1 MKKVF
6 FIILA
11 SLLLVYIIA
20 TLFYNR
26 GYKPEPTV
34 CKEVAIVISDSLE
47 KHFLTD
53 SDVVA
58 YLKRV
63 KQYPLQKKSTEI
75 NTQNIENALLKNEII
90 AKAEVFQAISGK
102 INIVISQ
109 KMPILRVF
117 SSGGNYFVDANGLT
131 MPIVDGH
138 AIYVPIANGNIDK
151 SFAVN
156 ELYGFSLFLQKND
169 FWNDLIEQ
177 IYVKSKDNI
186 VIVPRVGGH
195 QIILGSLD
203 GYEEKLE
210 RLQLFYS
217 QVIPKTGWDKYSIIN
232 LKYRNQIVCT
242 KNKKTEL

>member
-109 KMPILRVF
+109 KMPILRIF
-117 SSGGNYFVDANGLT
+117 SPSGSYFVDEKGQT
-131 MPIVDGH
+131 MPVVQGQ
-138 AIYVPIANGNIDK
+138 AIYVPVATGAIDK
-151 SFAVN
+151 DFATT
-156 ELYGFSLFLQKND
+156 ELYKFALFLQSND
-169 FWNDLIEQ
+169 FWNDLTEQ
-177 IYVKSKDNI
+177 IYVRSKNDVEI
-186 VIVPRVGGH
+186 IPRVGRH
-195 QIILGSLD
+195 RILLGSLD
-203 GYEEKLE
+203 DYEDKLG
-210 RLQLFYS
+210 RLKLFYE
-217 QVIPKTGWDKYSIIN
+217 QVVPKMGWDKYSVIS

-242 KNKKTEL
+242 KK